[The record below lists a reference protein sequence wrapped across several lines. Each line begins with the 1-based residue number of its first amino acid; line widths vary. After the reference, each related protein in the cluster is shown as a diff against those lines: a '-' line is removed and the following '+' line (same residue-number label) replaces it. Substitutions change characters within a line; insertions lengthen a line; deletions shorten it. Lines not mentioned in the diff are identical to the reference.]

1 MRPLPTPRI
10 PVARADEDFALV
22 DQVVGGDVRAFEE
35 LVRKHERR
43 VFRVTLAVTGNQQD
57 AEDAMQETFLKL
69 YKRIHDFRRE
79 SRFATWLTSIALN
92 EALQLRRVRKRTD
105 SFEEL
110 NEAVE
115 LPAPQRKQEWYA
127 NPEQRFARREIRG
140 FVEDAIRKLEPQYRI
155 VFVLRDIEGLS
166 TEEAAEVLSLNV
178 AALKSRLLRARLMV
192 REELAAKLEKQP
204 GFKARLVRVGMM
216 LRRSLA
222 ERFDS
227 GRRRSGGQ

>member
-1 MRPLPTPRI
+1 MQPVHRPQI
-10 PVARADEDFALV
+10 VPVRADEDFALV
-22 DQVVGGDVRAFEE
+22 DQVLAGDPRAFEE

-43 VFRVTLAVTGNQQD
+43 VFRVALAITGNQQD

-69 YKRIHDFRRE
+69 YKRIGDFRRE

-110 NEAVE
+110 NDALE
-115 LPAPQRKQEWYA
+115 LPTPQRKQEWYA

-140 FVEDAIRKLEPQYRI
+140 FVENAVRKLEPLYRI

-166 TEEAAEVLSLNV
+166 TDEAAEVLGLNV

-204 GFKARLVRVGMM
+204 GLKARLVRVGMM
-216 LRRSLA
+216 LRQSLA

-227 GRRRSGGQ
+227 GRRSGGQ